1 MRLSNAI
8 GDTIRILRTDKS
20 LTLRQVSDKS
30 SVSLGHLSEIEKGKK
45 NASNEVLEAIAFG
58 LDITTTR
65 LMGEIYTY
73 LDDRDE

>member
-1 MRLSNAI
+1 MKLGNAI